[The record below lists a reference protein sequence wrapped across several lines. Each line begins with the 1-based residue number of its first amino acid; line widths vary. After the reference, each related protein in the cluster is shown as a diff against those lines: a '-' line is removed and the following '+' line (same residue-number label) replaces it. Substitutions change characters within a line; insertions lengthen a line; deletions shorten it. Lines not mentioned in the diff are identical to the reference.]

1 MNLVIAGAVATT
13 PLVGCDSKSTATD
26 AALHMDATG
35 DGALAMDTAGNDGGI
50 DTAKDMAVD
59 LDDDASTDSY
69 PDGVR
74 G

>member
-50 DTAKDMAVD
+50 KDMAVD